1 METNELVI
9 LSGKY
14 LDGTASDAEKN
25 ALLQWYNAYSEEELT
40 AILHAAPHED
50 EASLEARM
58 LQRLHA
64 ATGTGT
70 ATRIHTMRRNFI
82 RVAAAAVIIG
92 AVAGGWLLWK
102 NTTRQPPAIA
112 KAKTGTTAVLVLE
125 DGTELPLD
133 SAHQGVLS
141 RQGNTV
147 VSRSAGT
154 LSYQQQSTTAATVK
168 YNTLKTPRGGQF
180 RLVLPDGTNVWLNA
194 ASSITYPTAFTG
206 RDRKVTIT
214 GEAYF
219 EVAAMPEKT
228 FTVTANNA
236 DILVLG
242 TRFNV
247 NAYEDEKFTS
257 TTLLQGA
264 VLVRGKN
271 NAHHLLPGQQA
282 LVTATDLQLIRHA
295 DVNAAIAWK
304 NGLFSF
310 KDADVPAVMRELAR
324 WYNVDIM
331 YQEGIPEGTFTGEM
345 SRTLTLQQV
354 AELMRTTR
362 IHMSITNG
370 GKTITVTPE

>member
-25 ALLQWYNAYSEEELT
+25 ALLQWYNAYSEAELT
-40 AILHAAPHED
+40 AILEAAPHED

-58 LQRLHA
+58 LQRLQA

-70 ATRIHTMRRNFI
+70 TTRIHSMRSYII

-102 NTTRQPPAIA
+102 KSQPAHPAIA
-112 KAKTGTTAVLVLE
+112 KVQTGTNAVLVLD
-125 DGTELPLD
+125 DGTEMQLD
-133 SAHQGVLS
+133 SSQHGVVS
-141 RQGNTV
+141 QQGNTV
-147 VSRSAGT
+147 VSRSATT
-154 LSYQQQSTTAATVK
+154 LSYHQQNNNETVVK
-168 YNTLKTPRGGQF
+168 FNTLKTPRGGQF
-180 RLVLPDGTNVWLNA
+180 RLVLPDGTSVWLNA

-206 RDRKVTIT
+206 KERKVSIT

-219 EVAAMPEKT
+219 EVAASADNP
-228 FTVTANNA
+228 FTVTANNT

-257 TTLLQGA
+257 TTLVQGA
-264 VLVRGKN
+264 VLVRGKTK
-271 NAHHLLPGQQA
+271 AQHLLPGQQA
-282 LVTATDLQLIRHA
+282 QVTATDLQLIKQA
-295 DVNAAIAWK
+295 DVSAAIAWK
-304 NGLFSF
+304 NGFFSF
-310 KDADVPAVMRELAR
+310 KDADVPGVMRELAR
-324 WYNVDIM
+324 WYNVDII
-331 YQEGIPEGTFTGEM
+331 YSGGIPDGSFTGEM
-345 SRTLTLQQV
+345 SRTLTLPQV

-370 GKTITVTPE
+370 GKSITVTPE